1 MRNIKNIGMCG
12 RSVLCTIHQP
22 SREIFSCFDALLLL
36 KRGGSTLFFGELGE
50 NARNLTTY
58 LARASGIPFSKAEN
72 PATYMLDATKE
83 DAAGSVD
90 FAAVWAESDL
100 AKQCDAMIES
110 MLGAGEPDEGRRR
123 ELTVE
128 HAFAASEL
136 QQITTLSWKYTVSYW
151 RKPAYNAVR
160 LTITTFLG
168 LCFGAIYWR
177 QGEIGS
183 APDQGNIQNIG
194 GALFASI
201 LFIGAPPRSP
211 RAFAPPDVDERR
223 HQPYHAS
230 AAAPPQHQQ
239 ARCS

>member
-1 MRNIKNIGMCG
+1 
-12 RSVLCTIHQP
+12 
-22 SREIFSCFDALLLL
+22 
-36 KRGGSTLFFGELGE
+36 
-50 NARNLTTY
+50 
-58 LARASGIPFSKAEN
+58 
-72 PATYMLDATKE
+72 TKE

-110 MLGAGEPDEGRRR
+110 MLGAGEPDEGRR

-151 RKPAYNAVR
+151 RQPAYNAVR

-183 APDQGNIQNIG
+183 TPDQGNIQNIG

-201 LFIGAPPRSP
+201 LFIGTQRARITCIRARSGGLTRRRRRP
-211 RAFAPPDVDERR
+211 YHTSIHPSRLAAADVDPPCRR
-223 HQPYHAS
+223 S
-230 AAAPPQHQQ
+230 
-239 ARCS
+239 